1 MLRNLVSRSNR
12 QALVRIDY
20 FHTQGEAKERSHDI
34 DDIYMY
40 NLPSITIAYPACES
54 GERECIL
61 PMHNVE

>member
-1 MLRNLVSRSNR
+1 MLGNLVSRSNR

-34 DDIYMY
+34 DDIYT
-40 NLPSITIAYPACES
+40 LPSITIAYPACES